1 VANFRPQRCHI
12 VRLLVSCSPV
22 LLMAGG
28 QVINPCRWI
37 AYGVAIRNAYVL
49 PANLVGLAAGLYFCL
64 QVVPLLPQAV
74 RGA

>member
-1 VANFRPQRCHI
+1 
-12 VRLLVSCSPV
+12 
-22 LLMAGG
+22 MAGG